1 MAEGSRW
8 GVKDLTKQLIQIGDR
23 SLYYMVSA
31 GLDAA
36 HAILNPDF
44 IRESQ
49 RKAGGSIHNLVT
61 NADFRSQSLILE
73 KLRFPQALFLV
84 EEKTEESDADEQV
97 LTLENYTIISD
108 RELVFCVD
116 PLDGTAQY
124 ARDLYEYSVSI
135 GAMEHGVHQSGVIY
149 APETKGGF
157 LVFGKRGRGVFL
169 ARGNPRR
176 VKATKVA
183 EDKTIKECVVLY
195 GIDIPKSVLFSRL
208 LNRLATNCQTA
219 NSMGSCALGLAL
231 VASGYVD
238 GFVQAPQMPWDWAA
252 GYPLVEEAGG
262 KVQFYEIIGGKINLL
277 DKPEAKH
284 YRPDAKSLGFIAGNP
299 KLVDELTRWLT
310 EDYGRKP
317 DDR

>member
-1 MAEGSRW
+1 MTERDRLGI
-8 GVKDLTKQLIQIGDR
+8 KDLTKQLIQIGDR

-31 GLDAA
+31 ELDAA

-61 NADFRSQSLILE
+61 NADLRSQSLILE
-73 KLRFPQALFLV
+73 RLRFPQASFLV
-84 EEKTEESDADEQV
+84 EEEIKESDADKQI
-97 LTLENYTIISD
+97 LTSESYASILD

-135 GAMEHGVHQSGVIY
+135 GAIERGVHQSGVIY

-157 LVFGKRGRGVFL
+157 LVFGRRGKGIFL
-169 ARGNPRR
+169 ARGNPRG
-176 VKATKVA
+176 VKATKVG
-183 EDKTIKECVVLY
+183 EDKAIKECVVLY

-231 VASGYVD
+231 VASGRVD
-238 GFVQAPQMPWDWAA
+238 VFLQSPQKPWDWAA

-277 DKPEAKH
+277 NKPEVRH
-284 YRPDAKSLGFIAGNP
+284 YNPGYKTAGFVAGNP
-299 KLVDELTRWLT
+299 KLVEELTKWLV
-310 EDYGRKP
+310 EDYGKKVE
-317 DDR
+317 